1 MKRDVEIDWDKDS
14 PSVAAHKVADA
25 LVDFGLLVITKT
37 NMATGRETIRIVS
50 KDEPENAKV

>member
-14 PSVAAHKVADA
+14 PSEAAHKVAAA

-37 NMATGRETIRIVS
+37 NIATGRETIRIVS
-50 KDEPENAKV
+50 KDEPEDSQ